1 MPILENDQ
9 DGSQHVGMNDATKVG
24 SESSDGKEQTID
36 EDIVHDDS
44 EAHILEQSQVNFIRT
59 VFEVFEEISE
69 TIHKKKQTKKQKP

>member
-9 DGSQHVGMNDATKVG
+9 DGGQHLGMNDATKVG

-44 EAHILEQSQVNFIRT
+44 EAHILEQSQVINLYHSLSKCSN
-59 VFEVFEEISE
+59 E
-69 TIHKKKQTKKQKP
+69 KKRYK